1 MCNNHVFLFSILHLQ
16 NFVANEC
23 LQLRQKKVINNT
35 LSKSSWNWPYHN
47 LKKKQVLIEHY
58 HFLTSQS
65 SSWTSSLQPNFKLCQ
80 TELFYVKKINF
91 FYQLHSSTFNII
103 ILYKEVSS
111 WHRYQKLFNKFH
123 PFKRY
128 TKYTINT
135 CKPFRWQ
142 QQPLFYG
149 WNPLLHSSDHFNS
162 QSNPRSP
169 ASCLLSLILLDLKQ
183 NIHTAIIS
191 KVQRFH
197 LPSSI
202 LIIWNHTIYTFIQ
215 KDDARF

>member
-1 MCNNHVFLFSILHLQ
+1 MSKKSISFISHTLVHL
-16 NFVANEC
+16 
-23 LQLRQKKVINNT
+23 T
-35 LSKSSWNWPYHN
+35 LSFCTRR
-47 LKKKQVLIEHY
+47 
-58 HFLTSQS
+58 FLLDTDIK
-65 SSWTSSLQPNFKLCQ
+65 N
-80 TELFYVKKINF
+80 
-91 FYQLHSSTFNII
+91 
-103 ILYKEVSS
+103 
-111 WHRYQKLFNKFH
+111 FNKFH

-202 LIIWNHTIYTFIQ
+202 LIIWNHTIYTFIHTFFLT
-215 KDDARF
+215 KENLSSCMLYC